1 MILTSL
7 YFTAQ
12 GPINTMS
19 DARAQNMEKRRV
31 RILAEARK
39 MLAKGG
45 CDALK
50 LRDLAEASDITVP
63 TIYNLIG
70 NKTDILKTLVMGSFA
85 EYEAS
90 MEKKLPCPAEQLPAL
105 MIDTLMDII
114 SRDEDYFRATA
125 LASEHIENESDELD
139 NYGFRRAPLIKYAG
153 QLCHDAKAEGLLRG
167 DIGSEQLI
175 LQMTCTHHIAFQDWA
190 HHAISLA
197 EFKNQFLS
205 GIYVALAADAVD
217 DFRNRLAAKLEN
229 F

>member
-1 MILTSL
+1 
-7 YFTAQ
+7 
-12 GPINTMS
+12 
-19 DARAQNMEKRRV
+19 MEKRRV

-45 CDALK
+45 FDALK

-114 SRDEDYFRATA
+114 
-125 LASEHIENESDELD
+125 
-139 NYGFRRAPLIKYAG
+139 
-153 QLCHDAKAEGLLRG
+153 
-167 DIGSEQLI
+167 
-175 LQMTCTHHIAFQDWA
+175 
-190 HHAISLA
+190 
-197 EFKNQFLS
+197 
-205 GIYVALAADAVD
+205 
-217 DFRNRLAAKLEN
+217 
-229 F
+229 